1 MQNERTTIGIDVA
14 RAVLDVWVHPSGVSW
29 RTAHDT
35 SGREELVQAL
45 RPLAPYRVVMEATG
59 GLELPLVAALSEAEL
74 PVVIINPR
82 QVRDFARATGRLA
95 KTDRLDARSLAEF
108 GAAVN
113 PPVRPLP
120 DPQRRQLQELV
131 TRRHQLVIMRS
142 TEKTR
147 LSRFSGK
154 VKEYIESH
162 IASLDGQLRDV
173 ERDIKT
179 LLLSRPQ
186 WREQVQLL
194 SNVPGVGPVLC
205 ATLVARLPELGQ
217 LNRKQIAAL
226 AGVAPFSRDSGTLRG
241 KRTVWGGRRQLRRV
255 LYMAALSATR
265 SNPILRGFYRRLVAA
280 GKPAKV
286 ALTACMRKLLGILN
300 SMSNSGRMWNSSL
313 STT

>member
-1 MQNERTTIGIDVA
+1 MREQPSGLTWA
-14 RAVLDVWVHPSGVSW
+14 QAVLDVWVHPSGVSW
-29 RTAHDT
+29 RTAHDA

-113 PPVRPLP
+113 PPVRSLP
-120 DPQRRQLQELV
+120 DPPRRQLQELV
-131 TRRHQLVIMRS
+131 TRRHQLVTMRS

-154 VKEYIESH
+154 VKEYIEAH
-162 IASLDGQLRDV
+162 IASLDVQLRDV

-194 SNVPGVGPVLC
+194 SSVPGVGPVLC
-205 ATLVARLPELGQ
+205 ATLIARLPELGQ

-255 LYMAALSATR
+255 LYMAALSASR

-300 SMSNSGRMWNSSL
+300 SMSNSGRMWDSSL

>member
-1 MQNERTTIGIDVA
+1 
-14 RAVLDVWVHPSGVSW
+14 
-29 RTAHDT
+29 
-35 SGREELVQAL
+35 
-45 RPLAPYRVVMEATG
+45 
-59 GLELPLVAALSEAEL
+59 
-74 PVVIINPR
+74 
-82 QVRDFARATGRLA
+82 
-95 KTDRLDARSLAEF
+95 
-108 GAAVN
+108 
-113 PPVRPLP
+113 
-120 DPQRRQLQELV
+120 
-131 TRRHQLVIMRS
+131 MRS

-154 VKEYIESH
+154 VKEYIEAH
-162 IASLDGQLRDV
+162 IASLDVQLRDV

-194 SNVPGVGPVLC
+194 SSVPGVGPVLC
-205 ATLVARLPELGQ
+205 ATLIARLPELGQ

-255 LYMAALSATR
+255 LYMAALSASR

-300 SMSNSGRMWNSSL
+300 SMSNSGRMWDSSL

>member
-1 MQNERTTIGIDVA
+1 M
-14 RAVLDVWVHPSGVSW
+14 
-29 RTAHDT
+29 
-35 SGREELVQAL
+35 QAL

-120 DPQRRQLQELV
+120 DPQRHQLQELV

-154 VKEYIESH
+154 VEEYIESH

-173 ERDIKT
+173 ERYIKT

-194 SNVPGVGPVLC
+194 SSVPGVGPVLC

-286 ALTACMRKLLGILN
+286 ALTACMRKLFGILN
-300 SMSNSGRMWNSSL
+300 SMSNSGRMWDSSL

>member
-1 MQNERTTIGIDVA
+1 M
-14 RAVLDVWVHPSGVSW
+14 
-29 RTAHDT
+29 
-35 SGREELVQAL
+35 QAL

-108 GAAVN
+108 DAAVN

-194 SNVPGVGPVLC
+194 SSVPGVGPVLC